1 LVVTIEDV
9 VTINTQEYFGEAREV
24 AKKKAPHTEDTWKK
38 GRTIEEKEEDLF
50 PGEVAELAVKKLLN
64 DFMIPFVHYDK
75 IRKDDFKN
83 HDPFDFV
90 FYNENIER
98 GAVVKLL
105 NDHVL
110 SNVNKYGIIE
120 PPFDFRSNRMLTV
133 EVKSSKDNKGFGLE
147 NILEYQHHIGYPL
160 PKLYRYK
167 NQGYTLMNIPGISQD
182 FVERYLIMNKRVKDV
197 NIRVFFTKMDLTEA
211 HVVGWIDKE
220 TLLTCGEIG
229 TFSHNPRA
237 VYHKLLL
244 AKGKKIKELPQ
255 ILRRTWQ
262 NPKRQLG
269 ISEF

>member
-9 VTINTQEYFGEAREV
+9 ITINTQEYFKEAKEV
-24 AKKKAPHTEDTWKK
+24 AKKKAPHTENTWKK
-38 GRTIEEKEEDLF
+38 GRTIGEKEEDLF
-50 PGEVAELAVKKLLN
+50 PGEVAELAVRKLLN
-64 DFMIPFVHYDK
+64 DFMIRFIHYDQ
-75 IRKDDFKN
+75 IRKDDFKY

-90 FYNENIER
+90 FYDENIER
-98 GAVVKLL
+98 EAVLKLL

-110 SNVNKYGIIE
+110 SNINKYGIIE
-120 PPFDFRSNRMLTV
+120 PQFEFRSNGMLTV
-133 EVKSSKDNKGFGLE
+133 EVKSSKDNKGFGLN
-147 NILEYQHHIGYPL
+147 NILEYQHHIGYAL

-167 NQGYTLMNIPGISQD
+167 DQGYTLLNIPGIPHD
-182 FVERYLIMNKRVKDV
+182 FVKRYIIMNKRVKDL
-197 NIRVFFTKMDLTEA
+197 NIRVFFTKLDLTEA

-244 AKGKKIKELPQ
+244 AEGKTIKELPQ
-255 ILRRTWQ
+255 ILRTTWQ
-262 NPKRQLG
+262 DPKRLLG